1 MLLIWS
7 SVITQISQLYEELRI
22 YFAISFYPPHLE
34 KSWKFLHL
42 LDFHYS
48 REVHSHVRPFSHK
61 LSIFISALVL
71 STMPVNLL
79 SPCQCLSAP
88 GLLCV
93 FDLLASAPY
102 SFSSPNSCPPNKE
115 PNIANPFPSILTFE
129 QYRFSWN
136 IVIFFYRFCIII
148 CWWTCIL
155 HFQSQLEKSVYFD
168 HWIAR
173 KCHTVITTAI
183 HHRSDRPKLDI
194 LETPS
199 VCIDTVCKFLE
210 IPFCCIQFFVGAL
223 RVINEVF
230 FCHFEFLDAE
240 HVHFTSDVQERHKK
254 PSRNISKYSC
264 FQWFPLSAH
273 S

>member
-7 SVITQISQLYEELRI
+7 SVITQISQIYEELRV

-136 IVIFFYRFCIII
+136 IVIFFLS
-148 CWWTCIL
+148 IL
-155 HFQSQLEKSVYFD
+155 HYYLLMNLYSTLSESTRKVSLFWSLNCEKMSYGHHNGYPPPFGPPQVGHIGNTLGLHRYGMQIFGNSLLL
-168 HWIAR
+168 
-173 KCHTVITTAI
+173 HTVFCWCFTCNQWSFLLSLWVSWCRTCSF
-183 HHRSDRPKLDI
+183 HLRCSRTPQ
-194 LETPS
+194 ET
-199 VCIDTVCKFLE
+199 E
-210 IPFCCIQFFVGAL
+210 
-223 RVINEVF
+223 
-230 FCHFEFLDAE
+230 
-240 HVHFTSDVQERHKK
+240 
-254 PSRNISKYSC
+254 
-264 FQWFPLSAH
+264 
-273 S
+273 